1 MHADRIRLRRAG
13 IALEVVTLG
22 WNVVGVVLLAVLAYR
37 SGSVA
42 LLGFG
47 LDSLIE
53 IGASTVVIW
62 ELTGADERRQ
72 RLGMRLIGIA
82 FVLLAVYLLAQAAIA
97 LATGHRAVPLT
108 GGIVWT
114 GLTAVA
120 MVALAA
126 GKRRVGRL
134 LADPVLL
141 TEGEGD
147 PGRRDPRRVRAAR
160 DRAGRL
166 ARLVVGRPARGARD
180 RVLRDPGG
188 RPRAAPLSA
197 YRGEPRIA
205 LHGKMQ
211 FFGALR

>member
-22 WNVVGVVLLAVLAYR
+22 WNVVGVTLLAVFAYQ

-82 FVLLAVYLLAQAAIA
+82 FVLLAVYLLAQAAITL
-97 LATGHRAVPLT
+97 LAGQRAVPLL
-108 GGIVWT
+108 GGIIWT
-114 GLTAVA
+114 ALTAVA
-120 MVALAA
+120 MFLLAV
-126 GKRRVGRL
+126 GKRRVGGL
-134 LADPVLL
+134 LDDPVLL
-141 TEGEGD
+141 TEGKVTLVDGILAASVLLGIVLDAQLGWWWAD
-147 PGRRDPRRVRAAR
+147 PL
-160 DRAGRL
+160 AG
-166 ARLVVGRPARGARD
+166 LVIVFYAIKEA
-180 RVLRDPGG
+180 VH
-188 RPRAAPLSA
+188 
-197 YRGEPRIA
+197 A
-205 LHGKMQ
+205 LQG
-211 FFGALR
+211 